1 MADEFEFPEPQP
13 GPSARRLA
21 VRLGCTTLLSLLLV
35 VLFWEFVVQWLPLL
49 WPPTDPLSR
58 WLSIVAV
65 FLGSLFL
72 LPGIVGS
79 VVGDALYDRWSEERD
94 AGDDSEGADEWDE
107 RDD

>member
-1 MADEFEFPEPQP
+1 MADDFEFPEPQP

-21 VRLGCTTLLSLLLV
+21 VRLGCTTVLSFLLIAV
-35 VLFWEFVVQWLPLL
+35 FWEFVVRWMPLL
-49 WPPTDPLSR
+49 WPPTEPYSR
-58 WLSIVAV
+58 WLSIAAV

-94 AGDDSEGADEWDE
+94 GDED
-107 RDD
+107 